1 MKLIVVTNDR
11 MPIDELIHTLLSIEP
26 YIDAVI
32 LREKSK
38 TDTEILKLIQKLKA
52 VNFNVK
58 KMIVHGNPTI
68 ASSEQID
75 KVQLPGGLSLPD
87 LLRKYPALSFGKSI
101 HSLEDAIAAEADGAE
116 TVLYG
121 HLFKTNSKPGLQP
134 RGTDDLR
141 HIVSSLTIPVYAIGG
156 ILPSHIEQ
164 LREVG
169 IAGVAVMSTIFE
181 SDHPKNIAKE
191 YYDAIHT

>member
-1 MKLIVVTNDR
+1 MKLIAVTNDR
-11 MPIDELIHTLLSIEP
+11 MSIDELIQTLLAIEP

-38 TDTEILKLIQKLKA
+38 TDTEILKLIQKLKE

-58 KMIVHGNPTI
+58 KMIVHGKPTI
-68 ASSEQID
+68 ANTEQID
-75 KVQLPGGLSLPD
+75 KVQLPGGLPLPD
-87 LLRKYPALSFGKSI
+87 LMRQYPALLFGKSV
-101 HSLEDAIAAEADGAE
+101 HSLEEAIVAEADGAE
-116 TVLYG
+116 SVLYG

-141 HIVSSLTIPVYAIGG
+141 RIVSSLTIPVYAIGG
-156 ILPSHIEQ
+156 IRPSHIER

-169 IAGVAVMSTIFE
+169 IAGVAIMSTIFE
-181 SDHPKNIAKE
+181 SEHPKNIAKE